1 MLQFSLSKIR
11 IILKLTNSLKLS
23 WVAKNY
29 LLTPLLT
36 LLWMWNVQF
45 VLSLMNWA
53 KLEFPWT
60 FLLRT
65 PQSHN
70 SLREKI
76 SNRRWFWLFPGQK
89 VLWEKLATQYES
101 RGILC
106 SLQRPQAMLT
116 LPGAEGDQPR
126 YVVSQTHKYTNT
138 QIQKRNWRL
147 HILEQEYFVFFF
159 SLCKRDLFSRRIY
172 YLRENLNIFI
182 ECFLT
187 ENMES
192 ERNGKLD

>member
-70 SLREKI
+70 GLREKI

-106 SLQRPQAMLT
+106 SLQAMLT
-116 LPGAEGDQPR
+116 LPGAEGDQPW
-126 YVVSQTHKYTNT
+126 YVVSQIHKYTNT
-138 QIQKRNWRL
+138 KVNKYKNATDEWRL
-147 HILEQEYFVFFF
+147 YILEQEYFVFF

-172 YLRENLNIFI
+172 FTWEKNKCL
-182 ECFLT
+182 
-187 ENMES
+187 
-192 ERNGKLD
+192 

>member
-65 PQSHN
+65 PQSNN

-76 SNRRWFWLFPGQK
+76 SNRLWFWLFPGQK
-89 VLWEKLATQYES
+89 VLWEKLATQYEF

-126 YVVSQTHKYTNT
+126 YVVSQKHKYTNT
-138 QIQKRNWRL
+138 KVHKYKNATDVYTFWSRSMLSFLAFAKEICFQEE
-147 HILEQEYFVFFF
+147 HI
-159 SLCKRDLFSRRIY
+159 
-172 YLRENLNIFI
+172 
-182 ECFLT
+182 
-187 ENMES
+187 
-192 ERNGKLD
+192 

>member
-89 VLWEKLATQYES
+89 VLWEKLATQYEF

-126 YVVSQTHKYTNT
+126 YVVSQIHKYKNATDVYT
-138 QIQKRNWRL
+138 FWSRS
-147 HILEQEYFVFFF
+147 ILSFF

-172 YLRENLNIFI
+172 YLRKNLNIFI